1 MAKFPSWTVGKRA
14 DATTLDQCVP
24 NIVTKA
30 STTTITSNTT
40 LANDSE
46 LVNIALGVGTW
57 EIEVM
62 LWAGGTSAAAGGLKT
77 AWAFATGTLTGTPNR
92 ACLGPGSGGAT
103 TSITMVQLTGAV
115 VAYTTAVSYG
125 LTNTAL
131 PFYLIKEECPNFV
144 VATAGTLSVQVAQI
158 VSNAT
163 STTIQP
169 GSRVKCRQIA

>member
-1 MAKFPSWTVGKRA
+1 MAKFPAWTVFKRV

-24 NIVTKA
+24 NIVTKV

-46 LVNIALGVGTW
+46 LTSISLGVGTW
-57 EIEVM
+57 EVEVT
-62 LWAGGTSAAAGGLKT
+62 LWAGGTSGAAGGLKT
-77 AWAFATGTLTGTPNR
+77 AWAFTTGTLTGTPNR
-92 ACLGPGSGGAT
+92 GCIGPGA
-103 TSITMVQLTGAV
+103 TGAASSIAV
-115 VAYTTAVSYG
+115 TPVTMAVQPYSTAVVYG

-131 PFYLIKEECPNFV
+131 PFYVIKEECPNFV
-144 VATAGTLSVQVAQI
+144 VATAGTLSIQVAQS

-169 GSRVKCRQIA
+169 GSRVKVRQIG

>member
-1 MAKFPSWTVGKRA
+1 MAKFPNWAVGT
-14 DATTLDQCVP
+14 DGSATNLAYMVP

-30 STTTITSNTT
+30 SANTITSNTT

-46 LVNIALGVGTW
+46 LTNLSLTAGTW

-62 LWAGGTSAAAGGLKT
+62 LWATGTAASTGGLKT

-92 ACLGPGSGGAT
+92 ACLGPGSGGAA

-115 VAYTTAVSYG
+115 VAYTTSVSYG

-131 PFYLIKEECPNFV
+131 PYYLIKEECPNFV
-144 VATAGTLSVQVAQI
+144 VATTGTLSVQVAQI

-163 STTIQP
+163 STVVQP
-169 GSRVKCRQIA
+169 GSRVKYRQIA